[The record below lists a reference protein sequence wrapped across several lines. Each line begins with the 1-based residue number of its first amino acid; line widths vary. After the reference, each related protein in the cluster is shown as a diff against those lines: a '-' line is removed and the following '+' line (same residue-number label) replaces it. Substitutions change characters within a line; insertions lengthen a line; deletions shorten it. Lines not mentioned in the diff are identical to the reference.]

1 MTLPGGA
8 AAKLGLRYERWWTLS
23 ELVRML
29 RGDTDSLR
37 IEPPGVDGV
46 EFIVEASGGRQEYHQ
61 AKRSHPS
68 GKWSMATLASAGVLA
83 TVGKL
88 LIGNQNRF
96 IFVSGSD
103 ARELADLCE
112 AAVGAESLEEFTVR
126 FLGAKQRAAAHER
139 LLAEW
144 SCDGETAW
152 DVLRRIDVH
161 TINER
166 QLADK
171 VRLGLSTLVHG
182 PLDPLCDLLAARV
195 DNEVHG
201 TIERGG
207 LVSQLREAGFL
218 LRKVSSPDA
227 ARQAVVDATDN
238 YLAGVRHGLI
248 QDSLLPRAK
257 TAEVVAR
264 LTDEQPAACVLTGP
278 AGVGKTACVLEAVDQ
293 LRTKGVHV
301 LAFRLDRHM
310 AATTVAD
317 LGKRLD
323 LEESPALV
331 LSAAA
336 KADSA
341 RAVLVIDQLDAVST
355 MSGRASDAFD
365 VVAQLVTEAKA
376 MAIGVLVVCR
386 VFDWHH
392 DPRLRRLIREDDK
405 VVDLD
410 ALSPDEVRELLG
422 RAGRDAASF
431 SARLLELLHL
441 PQNLSL
447 LLDANVPPSTALSSA
462 NGLFGCYWNEKRRLI
477 GNRGGASDQWMD
489 VVSTMCDAMSES
501 QQLTVRKEHL
511 DGISPDYLGRC
522 VSEGVLVVDGSS
534 YAFGHES
541 FFDYCFARLFVSKGE
556 SLASVLVSSEQHLFR
571 RAQVRQVLEY
581 LREAESGRYA
591 QELRALVFGDAVRPH
606 IKSLV
611 FALLARL
618 EEPSEAEWEIWREAV
633 QPKLDALD
641 RDTDGRD
648 ALVEYAW
655 NEMFH
660 ARTWFQQ
667 FHERGVIDDFLS
679 GNARYTELAAFY
691 LRWHQRNWPDEVAAY
706 LERFVGQGGE
716 GRRRLRTILLHPPS
730 GACQSRRYFELVLR
744 LVDDGTLDAEG
755 GGSPGKL
762 YRDMETANPAWIPEL
777 LSRQLRRC
785 CVVAA
790 GQPASTPVARQF
802 DWLKDLPTK
811 ALEETADSA
820 PGAFVE
826 HVLPAALEVADA
838 AAYVGGGLPRH
849 DAVWPVLIKGSSFGT
864 AACLDALSNALGRLA
879 DQGENMRR
887 WITTLLERRTHV
899 ANHLLLAIYRGGGPR
914 YADEAA
920 AEFCANPWRFRCGY
934 SDHPYWCAVEAVK
947 TIAPQCGVGGR
958 ATLEATILAYLDPFE
973 QKKEAVRIRGQTTYD
988 LLNAI
993 PEELRTTG
1001 AALRYQEM
1009 RRKFGP
1015 PRAPPR
1021 GIEFGF
1027 VGARSCRVWPLESPI
1042 SSEAASKMDDD
1053 QWLNALET
1061 YSADES
1067 PLSDRSWP
1075 LQGGAWQLARVLEKE
1090 VEDAPARF
1098 ATLFHRMPRGTNP
1111 VYLSAVL
1118 RGLKQAAIDDEPK
1131 VAVCRRAFAYA
1142 PVACGRDIA
1151 DVLATAAAP
1160 LPERALDMLRWL
1172 GKEAEDLESEDKW
1185 KADAGNGQFYFGGD
1199 IEENGI
1205 NTTRGRAALAIGK
1218 LILEDDRYIPRLA
1231 STLNDLVSVRSAA
1244 VGSCVA
1250 FVFRA
1255 VAVHDAELGLDLF
1268 LRMDFSEERLLGT
1281 RHVWEFMR
1289 ENVVREFTR
1298 LKEMIARMARSPH
1311 PDVNRDGASL
1321 ACLAAFLEDEARGLA
1336 DEVRRGNRH
1345 QRLGSAEVA
1354 AANVGEHRYRERCE
1368 DALAAFFVDDDPEVR
1383 NVAASC
1389 FRHIAEQ
1396 ELADFDALV
1405 KAFCSS
1411 KAYDHD
1417 AHSLLLALKKARAP
1431 LPTMTLLACEALLD
1445 TGRRR
1450 FDLWTASELV
1460 FRVYQQHQNDEW
1472 TKPALDL
1479 IDRLCLEAPTEAS
1492 RGLDDF
1498 DR

>member
-29 RGDTDSLR
+29 RGDAESLR
-37 IEPPGVDGV
+37 IEPPGMDGV
-46 EFIVEASGGRQEYHQ
+46 EFVVKVGNGRHEHHQ

-68 GKWSMATLASAGVLA
+68 GKWSMATLASSGVLA
-83 TVGKL
+83 TIGKL
-88 LIGNQNRF
+88 LIGSPHRF
-96 IFVSGSD
+96 VFVSGSD

-112 AAVGAESLEEFTVR
+112 AAVGAESLDEFTAQ
-126 FLGAKQRAAAHER
+126 FLGAKRRAAAHER
-139 LLAEW
+139 LLAAW
-144 SCDGETAW
+144 RCDRETAW

-207 LVSQLREAGFL
+207 LVNQLREAGFL

-238 YLAGVRHGLI
+238 YLAGVRRGLI

-264 LTDEQPAACVLTGP
+264 LTGEQPAACVLTGA

-336 KADSA
+336 KADGA
-341 RAVLVIDQLDAVST
+341 GAVLVIDQLDAVSAA
-355 MSGRASDAFD
+355 SGRDSNAFD
-365 VVAQLVTEAKA
+365 VVAQLLNEAKDTA
-376 MAIGVLVVCR
+376 VGALVVCR

-392 DPRLRRLIREDDK
+392 DPRLRGLIREDDK
-405 VVDLD
+405 RVELNTLSADDVRGVLAKAGHEAN
-410 ALSPDEVRELLG
+410 ALSNRQFDLLC
-422 RAGRDAASF
+422 
-431 SARLLELLHL
+431 L

-447 LLDANVPPSTALSSA
+447 FLNADLQPSTGFSSV
-462 NGLFGCYWNEKRRLI
+462 GDLFGSYWTEKRRLVVW
-477 GNRGGASDQWMD
+477 GAGGEHDQWIALIR
-489 VVSTMCDAMSES
+489 TMCDDMNKT
-501 QQLTVRKEHL
+501 QQLAVRKERL
-511 DGISPDYLGRC
+511 DQVTPGYLERC
-522 VSEGVLVVDGSS
+522 VSEGVLVVEGDS
-534 YAFGHES
+534 YAFHHES

-556 SLASVLVSSEQHLFR
+556 SLTSVLTSSEQHLFR
-571 RAQVRQVLEY
+571 RAQVRQVLDY
-581 LREAESGRYA
+581 LREGEPDRYA
-591 QELRALVFGDAVRPH
+591 KELRALVFGDRIRAH
-606 IKSLV
+606 IKSLA

-618 EEPSEAEWEIWREAV
+618 EEPSDAEWGIWREAV
-633 QPKLDALD
+633 QPIVDAID
-641 RDTDGRD
+641 RDAGGCN
-648 ALVEYAW
+648 ALADYAW
-655 NEMFH
+655 NEIFH
-660 ARTWFQQ
+660 ARTWFRQ
-667 FHERGVIDDFLS
+667 FHERGLIDDFLS
-679 GNARYTELAAFY
+679 GNARHTELAVSY
-691 LRWHQRNWPDEVAAY
+691 LRRHQRNWPDDVAAY

-716 GRRRLRTILLHPPS
+716 GRRRLRTILLHPVF
-730 GACQSRRYFELVLR
+730 GACRSRRYFELVLR
-744 LVDDGTLDAEG
+744 LVDDGTLDTEG
-755 GGSPGKL
+755 GGRPAKL
-762 YRDMETANPAWIPEL
+762 YRDIGTANREWIPEL
-777 LSRQLRRC
+777 LSRQLRRW

-790 GQPASTPVARQF
+790 GQSASTPVARRF

-811 ALEETADSA
+811 ALEETAEGAS
-820 PGAFVE
+820 GAFVE
-826 HVLPAALEVADA
+826 HVLPAVLEVADT
-838 AAYVGGGLPRH
+838 AAYVESGLPRR
-849 DAVWPVLIKGSSFGT
+849 DAVWPPVLIKGSSSGT
-864 AACLDALSNALGRLA
+864 DACLDALSDALGRLA
-879 DQGENMRR
+879 GQGEDMRN

-934 SDHPYWCAVEAVK
+934 SGHRYWCATEAVK
-947 TIAPQCGVGGR
+947 TIVPHCGVEVR
-958 ATLEATILAYLDPFE
+958 AALEGTILAYQDPFE
-973 QKKEAVRIRGQTTYD
+973 QTKDGVRSRGEAAYN
-988 LLNAI
+988 LLSAF
-993 PEELRTTG
+993 PEELHTKEATRK
-1001 AALRYQEM
+1001 YQEM
-1009 RRKFGP
+1009 RRKFYRP
-1015 PRAPPR
+1015 WAAPRD
-1021 GIEFGF
+1021 IE
-1027 VGARSCRVWPLESPI
+1027 VGWVGSPI
-1042 SSEAASKMDDD
+1042 PSDAAIKMDDD
-1053 QWLNALET
+1053 QWLRALAT
-1061 YSADES
+1061 YSGET
-1067 PLSDRSWP
+1067 PISDRSWP
-1075 LQGGAWQLARVLEKE
+1075 LQGGAPQLASTLEKG
-1090 VEDAPARF
+1090 VTDAPDRF
-1098 ATLFHRMPRGTNP
+1098 AALFHRLPRDTNP
-1111 VYLSAVL
+1111 VYVSAWL
-1118 RGLKQAAIDDEPK
+1118 RGLEKATIDDDAK
-1131 VAVCRRAFAYA
+1131 IAVCQRAFEYA
-1142 PVACGRDIA
+1142 RTECGRDVA
-1151 DVLATAAAP
+1151 DVLATAVAP
-1160 LPERALDMLRWL
+1160 LPEHALDLLRWL
-1172 GKEAEDLESEDKW
+1172 ATETEDREAEDQW
-1185 KADAGNGQFYFGGD
+1185 NVDAGNGQFYFGGD

-1311 PDVNRDGASL
+1311 PDVSRDGASL
-1321 ACLAAFLEDEARGLA
+1321 ACLAAFFEDEARGLA

-1445 TGRRR
+1445 TGSRT

-1472 TKPALDL
+1472 TTPALDL